1 MGRLGTPTQVL
12 RHFFIPS
19 PSAPFTAATTP
30 SPFLYLIRVMY
41 SFSLPSLLPLSPS
54 VIPPVPS
61 PSLPVLP
68 LLPFLLRSVVARSL
82 FFLST
87 SSCFFRPFR
96 LSTFL
101 RPLTSD
107 LATPPP
113 FRFGSLAR
121 FEFGSRFDFLC
132 SAVQLLLD
140 KLVTGDSTILGL
152 CPQ

>member
-1 MGRLGTPTQVL
+1 MIDVVLLLSSASSLRLS
-12 RHFFIPS
+12 IS
-19 PSAPFTAATTP
+19 
-30 SPFLYLIRVMY
+30 
-41 SFSLPSLLPLSPS
+41 PLS
-54 VIPPVPS
+54 II
-61 PSLPVLP
+61 
-68 LLPFLLRSVVARSL
+68 F
-82 FFLST
+82 
-87 SSCFFRPFR
+87 
-96 LSTFL
+96 

-113 FRFGSLAR
+113 FRFGSLVR